1 MAPLP
6 FLFEDQHPVPAPHP
20 PVSSSEEREDL
31 RDEGSRIL
39 QADGSCCACPAVHIL
54 IPENQ
59 GQRPDIE
66 TEGIQGSLTI
76 QHTGYTYQKYT
87 LRFPESR
94 DEQQHTDAIRL
105 LAHPIAKWA
114 TFRIV
119 P

>member
-1 MAPLP
+1 LRINIQHQLP
-6 FLFEDQHPVPAPHP
+6 IHQRVLQRNARIFVVREVESFKPMVVVVPVQ
-20 PVSSSEEREDL
+20 L
-31 RDEGSRIL
+31 
-39 QADGSCCACPAVHIL
+39 VHIL

-114 TFRIV
+114 TVRIV